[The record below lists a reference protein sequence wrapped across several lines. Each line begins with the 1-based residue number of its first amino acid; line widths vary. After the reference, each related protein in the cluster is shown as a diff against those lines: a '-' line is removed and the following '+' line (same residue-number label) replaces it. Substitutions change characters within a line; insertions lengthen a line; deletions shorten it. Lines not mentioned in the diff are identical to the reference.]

1 MARRAQRYEVL
12 DGIAA
17 SQRAEFDVMEV
28 ERVVLLRIVVN
39 VHQPKPHSPV
49 NTATPLASDRS

>member
-39 VHQPKPHSPV
+39 VHQPKPHSP
-49 NTATPLASDRS
+49 AE